1 MTNLPI
7 EERLFHYFLSMG
19 AQRVEPS
26 PNVPP
31 GLTLDLGSDRVQVAV
46 LKSDAFLQRGK
57 IIESIMNLLS
67 AKEFVNQMYLAAP
80 RLLGTALDVE
90 LFRSHGIGL
99 LLFDDR
105 RIDEAVAPQSFH
117 AHQSGAGDQSHDL
130 ALVTEIATLK
140 SMYLEMQKTL
150 AKMNEDLKDFREN
163 VGTMPSSPGPIHKL
177 PVLPQEFKL
186 SSSGSELPSFFTN
199 NPWLDVLSKR
209 GREEAPP
216 IAG

>member
-7 EERLFHYFLSMG
+7 EERLFHYFLAMG
-19 AQRVEPS
+19 AQPVEPF
-26 PNVPP
+26 PNAPP
-31 GLTLDLGSDRVQVAV
+31 GLTLGLGSDRVQVAV

-57 IIESIMNLLS
+57 IIESVMNLLS
-67 AKEFVNQMYLAAP
+67 TKEFVNQMYLAAP

-105 RIDEAVAPQSFH
+105 RIDETVAPQSFH
-117 AHQSGAGDQSHDL
+117 THQSKARDQSNDL
-130 ALVTEIATLK
+130 ALETEIATLK

-150 AKMNEDLKDFREN
+150 TKLNEDLKNFREN
-163 VGTMPSSPGPIHKL
+163 VGTMPSSQEPIHKL
-177 PVLPQEFKL
+177 QVVPQEFKL
-186 SSSGSELPSFFTN
+186 TRPGSELPSFFIN